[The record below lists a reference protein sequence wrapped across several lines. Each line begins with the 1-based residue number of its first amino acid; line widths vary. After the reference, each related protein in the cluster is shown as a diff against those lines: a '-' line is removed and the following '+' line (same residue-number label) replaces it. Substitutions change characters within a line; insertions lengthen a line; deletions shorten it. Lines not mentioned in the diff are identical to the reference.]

1 MKDGLKMKK
10 LFYIF
15 IISFPFAQQL
25 DPVDAAMEKLRSVV
39 ETSSRSNQRVF
50 VDDFTG
56 LL

>member
-1 MKDGLKMKK
+1 MKK

-15 IISFPFAQQL
+15 IISFSFTQQL
-25 DPVDAAMEKLRSVV
+25 DPVDAAMEELRSVV
-39 ETSSRSNQRVF
+39 ETASRSNQRVF